1 MCVPRVFVIKK
12 QSSETCNALIVMDD
26 MSDRAIIGELTDGIR
41 IEVRTNYYNSGC
53 TSHVCMSL
61 QGVRDLLRVIAQVP

>member
-26 MSDRAIIGELTDGIR
+26 MGDRAQIGELTDGIR
-41 IEVRTNYYNSGC
+41 IEVGR
-53 TSHVCMSL
+53 
-61 QGVRDLLRVIAQVP
+61 RLL